1 MPTNEDLL
9 KFADEFGTPLMV
21 VDHGIIRDNYEKF
34 VNLMPRV
41 KPFYAI
47 KANPEPEIIRT
58 LYKCGSNF
66 DVASIEELNLVESS
80 ILGSVEEQEIF
91 LEYNVIY
98 ANPVKRFTSLHKIEM
113 KQMSMTF
120 DNFAELDKIAKYC
133 SSATLILRM
142 DVPNEG
148 SIVELSSK
156 FGAPYDECMD
166 LILYANKLGFVVEGI
181 SFHVGSQCTN
191 FVNYVK
197 ALELLNKLFNEAE
210 THGIHLKVIDIGGGF
225 PAPYDSTAPTI
236 DQMAAVINKALDE
249 YFPDP
254 SYQIIA
260 EPGRYMVANAATSI
274 VQVNGKAIRK
284 GRPFYY
290 IDDGVYHTFSGVIF
304 DHIQYHFKAFKPG
317 LGIPSAV
324 AGPTC
329 DALDKIVMDDPL
341 PDLEI
346 GDLLYSENTG
356 AYTNASATHFNGFPP
371 ATIIHI
377 NTQ

>member
-1 MPTNEDLL
+1 MSTNEELL
-9 KFADEFGTPLMV
+9 KFAEEFGTPLMV
-21 VDHGIIRDNYEKF
+21 VDHKIIRDNYEKF

-66 DVASIEELNLVESS
+66 DVASLEELNLVESS
-80 ILGSVEEQEIF
+80 ILGSIEEKEIF

-98 ANPVKRFTSLHKIEM
+98 ANPVKRFNSLHKIEM
-113 KQMSMTF
+113 KQMAMTY

-133 SSATLILRM
+133 RSAKLILRI
-142 DVPNEG
+142 DVPNDG

-166 LILYANKLGFVVEGI
+166 LIHYAIKLGFEVKGI

-191 FVNYVK
+191 TYNYVR
-197 ALELLNKLFNEAE
+197 ALELANKLFNEAE
-210 THGIHLKVIDIGGGF
+210 THGIHLKLVDIGGGF
-225 PAPYDSTAPTI
+225 PAPYDKTVPAI
-236 DQMAAVINKALDE
+236 DQIAYVINNALDE
-249 YFPDP
+249 YFPDS
-254 SYQIIA
+254 SYEIIA
-260 EPGRYMVANAATSI
+260 EPGRYLVANAATSI
-274 VQVNGKAIRK
+274 VQVNGKSIRK

-290 IDDGVYHTFSGVIF
+290 INDGVYHTFSGVIF

-317 LGIPSAV
+317 PGVPSAV

-329 DALDKIVMDDPL
+329 DALDKVVMDDPL
-341 PDLEI
+341 PNLEI

-356 AYTNASATHFNGFPP
+356 AYTNASATHFNGFDP

-377 NTQ
+377 NT

>member
-1 MPTNEDLL
+1 MPTNEELM
-9 KFADEFGTPLMV
+9 KFAEEFGTPLMV
-21 VDHGIIRDNYEKF
+21 VDHKIIRDNYENF

-80 ILGSVEEQEIF
+80 ILGSIEEKEKF

-98 ANPVKRFTSLHKIEM
+98 ANPVKRFNSLHKIEM
-113 KQMSMTF
+113 KQMAMTY

-166 LILYANKLGFVVEGI
+166 LIRYAIKLGFEVKGV

-191 FVNYVK
+191 FNNYITAFELVK
-197 ALELLNKLFNEAE
+197 KLFDEAAAQ
-210 THGIHLKVIDIGGGF
+210 GINLKLIDIGGGF
-225 PAPYDSTAPTI
+225 PAPYDKAVPVI
-236 DQMAAVINKALDE
+236 DQIAKVINKALDD

-254 SYQIIA
+254 SFEIIA
-260 EPGRYMVANAATSI
+260 EPGRFLVANAATSI

-290 IDDGVYHTFSGVIF
+290 INDGIYHTFSGVIF
-304 DHIQYHFKAFKPG
+304 DHIQYHFKAFKSG
-317 LGIPSAV
+317 LEVPSAV

-356 AYTNASATHFNGFPP
+356 AYTNASATHFNGFDP

-377 NTQ
+377 NT

>member
-1 MPTNEDLL
+1 
-9 KFADEFGTPLMV
+9 
-21 VDHGIIRDNYEKF
+21 
-34 VNLMPRV
+34 
-41 KPFYAI
+41 
-47 KANPEPEIIRT
+47 

-197 ALELLNKLFNEAE
+197 ALELVKKLFNEAE